1 MGVGAICEYDP
12 ATAFFIALVFFNV
25 FALGR
30 TLRFRS
36 VFLNMS
42 VTSLSVLFS
51 TLSIKPEVCEGF
63 VRKKA
68 DQPRYQREPERNL
81 TESIVRLGA
90 GYEFELQ

>member
-68 DQPRYQREPERNL
+68 GSILKASLTDWCDNITGGAINRN
-81 TESIVRLGA
+81 TR
-90 GYEFELQ
+90 